1 MFADPA
7 CFHVEDKQRMRRV
20 TVLPTLLQFYV
31 AKSVSCSI
39 HAILVILRE
48 IMQKLSNFS
57 FKIKENWE
65 NCHSEI

>member
-1 MFADPA
+1 MFS
-7 CFHVEDKQRMRRV
+7 CSRQVEDEEGRSV
-20 TVLPTLLQFYV
+20 ANFSYFYV
-31 AKSVSCSI
+31 ANSVSCSI
-39 HAILVILRE
+39 HVILVILRE